1 MFALAGLL
9 AAVALCAALLS
20 AGWCLWR
27 HFTHIGRPEY
37 QWALAALAHEKQLQS
52 RLSASQAELALA
64 ASAMAA
70 KTGDAWATAAAKAWD
85 LVAVDE
91 LSREDNIGPATVEML
106 RGALSNEA
114 GFAQHFTTHN
124 IGGLEGI
131 AAINAGGLQ
140 AGVGSLGSGL
150 LSGST
155 ATSSLLNS
163 GGNLTTFAVQ
173 GILRPGH

>member
-1 MFALAGLL
+1 MLGFDREGDN
-9 AAVALCAALLS
+9 
-20 AGWCLWR
+20 
-27 HFTHIGRPEY
+27 THMPKSQMSSTGRATKMIGV
-37 QWALAALAHEKQLQS
+37 ALAAGGSLLLAP
-52 RLSASQAELALA
+52 AGTALA
-64 ASAMAA
+64 DS
-70 KTGDAWATAAAKAWD
+70 
-85 LVAVDE
+85 
-91 LSREDNIGPATVEML
+91 GPL
-106 RGALSNEA
+106 DGLGGALSNEA